1 MVSVSELQLNI
12 HVPGGQSYSHPT
24 LPMAVDGK
32 KVTTKAARVHAL
44 SVKRF
49 GIEEDMARECFFSTK
64 LIAKPDRLF
73 TTIRIID

>member
-1 MVSVSELQLNI
+1 MVSVTELQLNI

-49 GIEEDMARECFFSTK
+49 GIEEDLADQCFFFFNETDCQARS
-64 LIAKPDRLF
+64 
-73 TTIRIID
+73 IIHHN